1 MLEVV
6 SYRAW
11 KKVFLICFRI
21 ERETKIWQKKK
32 KKKRERA
39 GRGKSIRPVC
49 FVQRNLQVRY
59 E

>member
-32 KKKRERA
+32 KKKKDREREKKH
-39 GRGKSIRPVC
+39 GNPKK
-49 FVQRNLQVRY
+49 
-59 E
+59 

>member
-32 KKKRERA
+32 KKERER
-39 GRGKSIRPVC
+39 GEGEVHKTCVFCPKKSSS
-49 FVQRNLQVRY
+49 QV
-59 E
+59 